1 MRPRRIAPVG
11 PRLRQRDLPADRPG
25 AHEYPAGAA
34 ALDEQNLQT
43 PPVQRMERMGD
54 NGETQIVTARSV
66 TMPPPWAPRA
76 SSCLCRAASVSPPRA
91 PEAETRFPRT

>member
-11 PRLRQRDLPADRPG
+11 PRLRQRDLPADSPG

-43 PPVQRMERMGD
+43 PPVQWMERMGD

-66 TMPPPWAPRA
+66 TMPPPWEYPADVACATPVWG
-76 SSCLCRAASVSPPRA
+76 SSVP
-91 PEAETRFPRT
+91 